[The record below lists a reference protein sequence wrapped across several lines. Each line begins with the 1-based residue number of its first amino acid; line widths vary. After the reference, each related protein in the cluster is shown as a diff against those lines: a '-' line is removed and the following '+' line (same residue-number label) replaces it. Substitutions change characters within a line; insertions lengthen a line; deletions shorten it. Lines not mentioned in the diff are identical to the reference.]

1 MAVDID
7 SLPLE
12 TPAFIYDESAIARSL
27 SKLRGI
33 ADKTGCKIL
42 YSLKAFSMVDA
53 LRLMGPSLDGFAASS
68 LFEAELARRVVS
80 TKSGTLHFTTPGL
93 KSDELSRI
101 AELCDYITFNS
112 LTQWET
118 FHERVDQRLS
128 CGVRVNPQLSY
139 IDDDRY
145 DPCRPNSKLGIPLPL
160 LVERITECTNQ
171 FNELRGIHFHTN
183 CESLSLQPL
192 FETVS
197 SVVSQ
202 LGFALNK
209 MDWINLGG
217 GYLYTEAESLQPLY
231 RAVELLVK
239 NYSLDVFLEP
249 GEDIVGG
256 AGSVISS
263 VIDLFDSGDKQ
274 IAVMDTTVNHL
285 PGVFTYGSKPY
296 VKSAKRDGS
305 YTYLLAG
312 STCLAGDIFGEYAF
326 DHPLNIGSRITFERV
341 GGYSLVKANMFN
353 GVNLPNIYSL
363 SDNKVILKKR
373 YTLKDFLSR
382 WESG

>member
-12 TPAFIYDESAIARSL
+12 TPAFIYDEGAIARSL

-68 LFEAELARRVVS
+68 LFEAELARSVIS

-112 LTQWET
+112 LTQWEA
-118 FHERVDQRLS
+118 FHERMGQRLS
-128 CGVRVNPQLSY
+128 CGLRVNPQLSY

-160 LVERITECTNQ
+160 LVEWIREFTNQ
-171 FNELRGIHFHTN
+171 FNELKGLHFHTN
-183 CESLSLQPL
+183 CESMSLQPL

-209 MDWINLGG
+209 LDWINLGG
-217 GYLYTEAESLQPLY
+217 GYLYSEAESLQPLY
-231 RAVELLVK
+231 RAVEVLIK
-239 NYSLDVFLEP
+239 NYDLDVFLEP
-249 GEDIVGG
+249 GEDIVGA
-256 AGSVISS
+256 AGSVTSS

-285 PGVFTYGSKPY
+285 PGVFAYGSKPC
-296 VKSAKRDGS
+296 VKSAKRDG
-305 YTYLLAG
+305 THRYLLAG
-312 STCLAGDIFGEYAF
+312 CTCLAGDILGEYSF
-326 DHPLNIGSRITFERV
+326 DHPLKIGSRIRFERV

-363 SDNKVILKKR
+363 SDNKLILKKR
-373 YTLKDFLSR
+373 YTLQDFLSR
-382 WESG
+382 WESV